1 MRRDTAS
8 DLRNQAISFIVG
20 FASQFTNCKMSWG
33 LQAGRWLFLF
43 IFLLLLLLFV
53 FPLFIFLLSCRS
65 TAKTASQGELPEAAE
80 QKVIFVA
87 FDPLP

>member
-8 DLRNQAISFIVG
+8 DLRNQAISFIVV

-43 IFLLLLLLFV
+43 IFFIIIIIC
-53 FPLFIFLLSCRS
+53 FPPFYFPSELSLHS
-65 TAKTASQGELPEAAE
+65 
-80 QKVIFVA
+80 
-87 FDPLP
+87 